1 MIDRPNFVVI
11 YCDDL
16 GWGDLGCYD
25 ARSRIPT
32 PHIDAQVAAGRTAP
46 AGVTEQG
53 EPGQD

>member
-11 YCDDL
+11 YCDDF
-16 GWGDLGCYD
+16 GWGDVGCYD